1 MNTELRLFIVLTF
14 MLFTQHLQ
22 SQARAIVTFAGMM
35 PLRLHAD
42 VNARLVQ
49 LEALIN

>member
-1 MNTELRLFIVLTF
+1 MIFQILL
-14 MLFTQHLQ
+14 QHLRE
-22 SQARAIVTFAGMM
+22 QARAIVTFAGMI

>member
-1 MNTELRLFIVLTF
+1 MTF
-14 MLFTQHLQ
+14 FPADPGLALQ
-22 SQARAIVTFAGMM
+22 AKAIVTFAGMM